1 MDIGRLLNEGAGV
14 MGIFQRLHA
23 RLGDLWWYTILLFV
37 AQRFS
42 DVINLFVR
50 LWLVPK
56 YVPQSKLGTAHL
68 DYMPRIL
75 EVLKR

>member
-1 MDIGRLLNEGAGV
+1 M
-14 MGIFQRLHA
+14 MGLFQRMHT

-37 AQRFS
+37 VQRFS
-42 DVINLFVR
+42 DVINLFVG

-56 YVPQSKLGTAHL
+56 YVPQSEFGTAHL